1 MTVPA
6 LPLLTTEFA
15 HLVWLLIHRGTVVEE
30 QKAALRRTM
39 AALQLVGEEIRHSDL
54 TDRVLEGANTSPPPA
69 ELPWLSELANRMAS
83 HSVRLLEIT
92 PRAKAAEILGVA
104 RALATEGVRGDQ
116 GAAFD
121 SLLLALTPENVT
133 VHFGRHGFVRRAT
146 PPVAMRAFSAP
157 LARTPSNGS
166 ASSTPPGSPSQT
178 PPAVDDITTTESTRM
193 IRDAISRPTGNRKLD
208 DLVIRLRGELG
219 INAPVILDEA
229 GRYAEERA
237 RQGKWLEV
245 IDVLAKLMEREA
257 TVTNPDV
264 KRCFGVQ
271 YRRLSSLNILKGL
284 AALLPTERAHRDTLH
299 AYFTRA
305 GNAGADLLVDLLMSA
320 ESATERR
327 AYRDAIRQCP
337 AAAIPLTHQLRHPQW
352 YVVRNA
358 AELLGEMNQSDADA
372 ALVEALTHSD
382 PRVRRAATLALIRLG
397 TPKAVHTI
405 VRSLTDEET
414 SVRIKAV
421 RGLGSIPHPRAV
433 PALLSVLDSDKE
445 EEVQHA
451 ALAALGRQGT
461 PEAVARLTEEARPAG
476 LLRRRKP
483 LARRLAAIT
492 GLGEASAPGA
502 RSVLESLADDREREV
517 RTLVESLLRV
527 RPTLAAAAP
536 ARG

>member
-1 MTVPA
+1 MTAPA
-6 LPLLTTEFA
+6 LPVLTSEFA
-15 HLVWLLIHRGTVVEE
+15 HLVWLLVHRETAVDE
-30 QKAALRRTM
+30 QKASLRRSM

-69 ELPWLSELANRMAS
+69 DLPWLSELANRMAS
-83 HSVRLLEIT
+83 HSVRLLEIA
-92 PRAKAAEILGVA
+92 PKAKAAEILGLA

-121 SLLLALTPENVT
+121 ALMLALAPENVT

-146 PPVAMRAFSAP
+146 PPLAMRAFGAP
-157 LARTPSNGS
+157 LARTPSSGS
-166 ASSTPPGSPSQT
+166 ASATPPTTATPT
-178 PPAVDDITTTESTRM
+178 PPALDDMATTESTRM
-193 IRDAISRPTGNRKLD
+193 VRDAISRPSGNRKLD
-208 DLVIRLRGELG
+208 DLVMRLRGELG
-219 INAPVILDEA
+219 INAPVILDEI

-237 RQGKWLEV
+237 RQGKWPEV
-245 IDVLAKLMEREA
+245 IDVLAKMMEREA
-257 TVTNPDV
+257 TVTSPDV

-271 YRRLSSLNILKGL
+271 YRRLSNPNILKGL
-284 AALLPTERAHRDTLH
+284 AALLPTERGHRDTLH

-305 GNAGADLLVDLLMSA
+305 GNVGADLLVDLLTTA

-337 AAAIPLTHQLRHPQW
+337 AAALPLTHQLRHPQW

-358 AELLGEMNQSDADA
+358 AELLGEMNQSDADS
-372 ALVEALTHSD
+372 ALIETLTHND

-405 VRSLTDEET
+405 VRSLTDDEA
-414 SVRIKAV
+414 SVRLKAV
-421 RGLGSIPHPRAV
+421 RGLGGIPHPRTV

-445 EEVQHA
+445 EEVQNA
-451 ALAALGRQGT
+451 ALVALGRQGT
-461 PEAVARLTEEARPAG
+461 PEAVARLAEEARPAG

-483 LARRLAAIT
+483 LARRLAAIS
-492 GLGEASAPGA
+492 GLGEASTPEA
-502 RSVLESLADDREREV
+502 RNVLQSLADDRDQEV

-527 RPTLAAAAP
+527 RPATVAAAAQ
-536 ARG
+536 G